1 MNAHIDR
8 FRLADTNFLIADAMP
23 ASSEV
28 TRNALYDLGV
38 RNFTIVK
45 SVAQAREKLETYD
58 FDVFIS
64 DAYLVGEGT
73 ASIVTDLRQGNL
85 GNDPFIPVIATT
97 WEPTIEIV
105 HELVS
110 AGVDQMLTLP
120 VSTNKI
126 SQTLTAL
133 IEKRKPFV
141 VTSRYIDPD
150 RRKTPRLE
158 GQQVPQIKVPNV
170 LRRKVTGDDGGISL
184 DEVLQTIRNQR
195 VERFAY
201 RIVHTIGKIAGL
213 VNDQSQGTT
222 TAWLS
227 DLHVTVDELT
237 RHVSDTLY
245 QHHQTLCETLL
256 EVVERNLDND
266 NPDSTEIETMQQLAL
281 SVQIG
286 FSPDQTS
293 TIDVA
298 QDFSATETGYSLA
311 A

>member
-1 MNAHIDR
+1 MNADMDR

-45 SVAQAREKLETYD
+45 SVAETRKKLETND

-64 DAYLVGEGT
+64 DAYLAGEGT

-85 GNDPFIPVIATT
+85 GNDPFIPVIATS
-97 WEPTIEIV
+97 WESTIEIV
-105 HELVS
+105 QELVS
-110 AGVDQMLTLP
+110 AGIDQMLTLP

-141 VTSRYIDPD
+141 VTSQYIGPD
-150 RRKTPRLE
+150 RRKTRRPE
-158 GQQVPQIKVPNV
+158 VQQVPQINVPNV
-170 LRRKVTGDDGGISL
+170 LRRKVTGDDGGVSR

-201 RIVHTIGKIAGL
+201 RIVYTIGKVAGL
-213 VNDQSQGTT
+213 VNDQGQGTMT
-222 TAWLS
+222 SWLS
-227 DLHVTVDELT
+227 DLHVTVVELT
-237 RHVSDTLY
+237 KHVSDTLY

-256 EVVERNLDND
+256 EVVERNLDD
-266 NPDSTEIETMQQLAL
+266 DSPDSTEIETMQQLAL

-286 FSPDQTS
+286 FSPDETS
-293 TIDVA
+293 TINAAPDI
-298 QDFSATETGYSLA
+298 SATKAGNTLA